1 MSDFQRIADKI
12 VYEVDKAVR
21 EAQNSWQENWKARSS
36 WRHTRPAQNLKT
48 AATHLKRMPVR
59 LSDLATDG
67 SIAMRYLFGYLLKG
81 LAALQGFGGLM
92 VAGIAVATKSNPWNH
107 KELSIGLVL
116 LATAQLVWWA
126 GRLVHRSADRKQHGK
141 DQHRLLRLAREKG
154 GNLTVLEAATDG
166 RLTVEKSEEI
176 LRELAARGH
185 AEVRVSDS
193 GLLVYH
199 FPEIVRW
206 DEKHWAKPVDEL

>member
-1 MSDFQRIADKI
+1 MNDFQRIADRI
-12 VYEVDKAVR
+12 AYEVDKAVR
-21 EAQNSWQENWKARSS
+21 DAQDTWQRGWKSRVKQ
-36 WRHTRPAQNLKT
+36 TRT
-48 AATHLKRMPVR
+48 AHDLRTAGTHLKRVPAR

-92 VAGIAVATKSNPWNH
+92 AAGITVATKSNPWNH
-107 KELSIGLVL
+107 EELSIGLVL
-116 LATAQLVWWA
+116 LVTAQLVWWA
-126 GRLVHRSADRKQHGK
+126 GHLVHKSADRKQHGK

-166 RLTVEKSEEI
+166 RLTVEKAEDI

-206 DEKHWAKPVDEL
+206 DEKYWAKPVDEL